1 MSTHLR
7 RGIHTVLCI
16 AFLLTFGFS
25 SVTVRADDDLSPE
38 QQAAALQY
46 ELHELDQ
53 ELVILAEQ
61 IALAEQRVALTHEAI
76 SRSTEQLNYARA
88 SKEEQLEAMHV
99 RIRFMYE
106 VGNASLIEVLF
117 SAGSMSEFLNTA
129 EFIQAVNH
137 ADRMMLIELQE
148 TYELIAEHQT
158 QLELEEITLSAA
170 LNDQVARRS
179 ELEERAAATATDLEA
194 FLSKLQAIAAANVG
208 AMDAS
213 NAIFAPVLD
222 FDFSNMEIT
231 YEARLLGAI
240 IHTEARGEPLIGQ
253 IAVGNVIMNRV
264 HHSNFPDTIEAVIR
278 QPGQFCPVRE
288 GTFDA
293 TLANGMYNHNLEAAL
308 AVLSGVT
315 VIDSQ
320 MLFFNSLGFGTIQIG
335 NHWFRPH
342 Y

>member
-1 MSTHLR
+1 MTIHLR
-7 RGIHTVLCI
+7 RGIQTALCI
-16 AFLLTFGFS
+16 AVLLTFVFPS
-25 SVTVRADDDLSPE
+25 LTVLADDDLSTE
-38 QQAAALQY
+38 QQAAVLQY

-53 ELVILAEQ
+53 ELVALAEQ

-76 SRSTEQLNYARA
+76 SRTTEQLYNARE

-106 VGNASLIEVLF
+106 VGNNSLIEVLF

-129 EFIQAVNH
+129 EFIQAVNF

-148 TYELIAEHQT
+148 TYDLIAEQ
-158 QLELEEITLSAA
+158 QARLELEEITLSTT
-170 LNDQVARRS
+170 LNDQVARRT
-179 ELEERAAATATDLEA
+179 ELEERAAATATDLEV

-208 AMDAS
+208 ALDAS
-213 NAIFAPVLD
+213 DAIFAPVLN
-222 FDFSNMEIT
+222 FDFNSMEIT
-231 YEARLLGAI
+231 FEARLLAAI

-264 HHSNFPDTIEAVIR
+264 RNSNFPDSIETVIR

-308 AVLSGVT
+308 AVLSGVM
-315 VIDSQ
+315 VIDSD

>member
-1 MSTHLR
+1 MNIHLR
-7 RGIHTVLCI
+7 RGFHIFICT
-16 AFLLTFGFS
+16 ALLLIFVFS
-25 SVTVRADDDLSPE
+25 SLTALADDDLSPG

-53 ELVILAEQ
+53 ELVALAEQ
-61 IALAEQRVALTHEAI
+61 ISLAEQRVALTHEAI
-76 SRSTEQLNYARA
+76 TRTTEQLDNARA

-106 VGNASLIEVLF
+106 VGNNSLIEVLF
-117 SAGSMSEFLNTA
+117 SSESMSDFLNTA

-148 TYELIAEHQT
+148 TYDLIAEHHE
-158 QLELEEITLSAA
+158 QLELEEVTLSAA
-170 LNDQVARRS
+170 LNDQVAKRN

-194 FLSKLQAIAAANVG
+194 FLSKLEAIAAANVG
-208 AMDAS
+208 AFDAS
-213 NAIFAPVLD
+213 NVILAPILD
-222 FDFSNMEIT
+222 FDFSNAEIT
-231 YEARLLGAI
+231 YEARLLAAI

-253 IAVGNVIMNRV
+253 IAVGNVIMNRTRN
-264 HHSNFPDTIEAVIR
+264 SNFPDTIETVIR

-308 AVLSGVT
+308 AVLSGIM
-315 VIDSQ
+315 VIDSN

-335 NHWFRPH
+335 NHWFRPL